1 MPGGKPEGSEFDVVF
16 RPIQTEQN
24 KLMEFY
30 RCVPVYRMPDET
42 FVDASQSLRKG
53 ERAEDFWVKNEIV
66 IKEGMDGLKVAIKK
80 GLNTKLLIPVHAEVA
95 AKKATA
101 RELLALFKTYDERLR
116 KRVMVDVVGLEAD
129 VSMDMMEDVTIPLMA
144 VTDKM
149 VAQSP
154 QGMDD
159 FKIFSNLNYIGMSLD
174 LLDKDWSGEELGEM
188 LDSFA
193 LNSRHWRLRPFV
205 TGVKTPNIMSA
216 VMDIGPYGVDGRA
229 HGPGT
234 KHIPTEWP
242 QFGHGEMEITFGG

>member
-1 MPGGKPEGSEFDVVF
+1 MPGGKPEGAEFDVIF

-30 RCVPVYRMPDET
+30 RCVPVYRMPDDT
-42 FVDASQSLRKG
+42 FADAPQALRKG

-66 IKEGMDGLKVAIKK
+66 VKEGMDGLKVAVKQ
-80 GLNTKLLIPVHAEVA
+80 GLNTKLLVPVHAEVA

-149 VAQSP
+149 VAQAP
-154 QGMDD
+154 RGMDD
-159 FKIFSNLNYIGMSLD
+159 FKIFSNLNYLGMSLD
-174 LLDKDWSGEELGEM
+174 LLDKDWGGEELGEL

-205 TGVKTPNIMSA
+205 TGVKTPDILNA
-216 VMDIGPYGVDGRA
+216 VRDIGPYAIDGM
-229 HGPGT
+229 GLNPGS
-234 KHIPTEWP
+234 KQVPMEWP
-242 QFGHGEMEITFGG
+242 QFEQIQSEMTFGE